1 MLLNDLHKLSC
12 SELVARMREL
22 RNSSDG
28 TVSLMESVNYGRTQL
43 LINAQNKK

>member
-1 MLLNDLHKLSC
+1 MGTDEIDLHKLTC

-28 TVSLMESVNYGRTQL
+28 TVSLTESVNYGRAHL
-43 LINAQNKK
+43 LLNEQK